1 MNTLTWHLRN
11 QFLKIRLKRLQ
22 RQFDLLDR
30 RRPLGKR
37 RHSPYGSKL
46 VFRG

>member
-1 MNTLTWHLRN
+1 MNTLTWHVRN

-30 RRPLGKR
+30 GRHSSRR
-37 RHSPYGSKL
+37 RHSVAGTRL

>member
-30 RRPLGKR
+30 RRAWGR
-37 RHSPYGSKL
+37 RRYSPYGAKL
-46 VFRG
+46 VFKG